1 MWAGSASR
9 SRAPGNPW
17 AGGVRTLRTAHGTTE
32 HVPCPLT
39 QTWDAAI
46 AVRDAVY
53 RVPGFKVVIIPVLL
67 FPDTPQDQTIEEW
80 AGQRRVKVLFGADDL
95 VDRLLELA
103 DRMDIK
109 HPPAAYHIRN
119 EVDAVTNGLV
129 VPAGVGP
136 APEPVEEAAQ
146 DLIARQ
152 VVIHQVDTVYVYVSQ
167 ACSDGRDRQVLPV
180 R

>member
-1 MWAGSASR
+1 MGRGRPDPPHRPRDDGAR
-9 SRAPGNPW
+9 S
-17 AGGVRTLRTAHGTTE
+17 
-32 HVPCPLT
+32 CPLT

-103 DRMDIK
+103 DSVGVK
-109 HPPAAYHIRN
+109 YPPTADHILMKWR
-119 EVDAVTNGLV
+119 
-129 VPAGVGP
+129 P
-136 APEPVEEAAQ
+136 
-146 DLIARQ
+146 
-152 VVIHQVDTVYVYVSQ
+152 
-167 ACSDGRDRQVLPV
+167 
-180 R
+180 